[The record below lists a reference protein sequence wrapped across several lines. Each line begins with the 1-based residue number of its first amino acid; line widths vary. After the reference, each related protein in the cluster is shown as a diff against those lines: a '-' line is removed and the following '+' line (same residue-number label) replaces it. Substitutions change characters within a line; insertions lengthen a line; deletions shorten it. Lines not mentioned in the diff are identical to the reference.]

1 MIASAAESGLS
12 TSTVRWAGVAGMLGG
27 ALFVVSAFLISS
39 MPRGCIGDECAARPM
54 RETGAAGALLVLALL
69 LVVVGMAGLVI
80 RARNAGRLGLLGKT
94 GAVVAAVGAALPV
107 VGSLVQGFVYDG
119 DYPLMPYFVIPGVLA
134 LVVGFVLLGIA
145 VLLAGVLPR
154 WAAALLVVG
163 SLAMLGFN
171 DQNAQALLA
180 LPNGIAWIAV
190 GYVLWSGEP
199 GQRNARER

>member
-1 MIASAAESGLS
+1 LS

-27 ALFVVSAFLISS
+27 ALFVLSAVVITSL
-39 MPRGCIGDECAARPM
+39 PRGCIGDECAARPM

-80 RARNAGRLGLLGKT
+80 RARNAGRLGALGKT
-94 GAVVAAVGAALPV
+94 GAVVAAVGASLPV
-107 VGSLVQGFVYDG
+107 IGGVVQGVLYGG

-134 LVVGFVLLGIA
+134 LVVGFVLLGVA

-180 LPNGIAWIAV
+180 IPNGIAWIAV
-190 GYVLWSGEP
+190 GYVLWSGETA
-199 GQRNARER
+199 QRNERVR

>member
-1 MIASAAESGLS
+1 MS

-27 ALFVVSAFLISS
+27 ALFVLSAVVITSL
-39 MPRGCIGDECAARPM
+39 PRGCIGDECAARPM

-80 RARNAGRLGLLGKT
+80 RARNAGRLGALGKT
-94 GAVVAAVGAALPV
+94 GAVVAAVGASLPV
-107 VGSLVQGFVYDG
+107 IGGVVQGVLYGG

-134 LVVGFVLLGIA
+134 LVVGFVLLGVA

-180 LPNGIAWIAV
+180 IPNGIAWIAV
-190 GYVLWSGEP
+190 GYVLWSGETA
-199 GQRNARER
+199 QRNERVR